1 MFLLGEVLV
10 ALTLAVVVRLVEME
24 ERFDNFDS
32 VQMSVLGHLLLLG
45 VLALGGRRR

>member
-1 MFLLGEVLV
+1 M
-10 ALTLAVVVRLVEME
+10 ALTLAVVVRFVGME

-32 VQMSVLGHLLLLG
+32 VQMSVLGHLLLLV

>member
-1 MFLLGEVLV
+1 M
-10 ALTLAVVVRLVEME
+10 ALTPAVVVRFVEME
-24 ERFDNFDS
+24 EKFDYFDL